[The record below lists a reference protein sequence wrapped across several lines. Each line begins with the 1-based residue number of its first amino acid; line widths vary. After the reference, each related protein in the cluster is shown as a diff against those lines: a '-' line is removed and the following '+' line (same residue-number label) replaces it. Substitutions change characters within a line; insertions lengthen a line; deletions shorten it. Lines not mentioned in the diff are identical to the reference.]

1 MKKFIYKYYFL
12 VINYITLMKTNLFD
26 QNGKSVWEIEL
37 NDLVFWLELNEGL
50 IHRALVY
57 QLANNR
63 MVVAHTKTRWE
74 RRGSTRKIYRQ
85 KGTGRARMGS
95 NRSPIRKKGW
105 VAFGPRNN
113 VNFTLSMNKKE
124 RRKALF
130 CVLSSKLANNDLIV
144 VDNINFS
151 EVKTKNMIDVF
162 NALPY
167 NEKALLAIPAK
178 NEIIEKSAANLSY
191 VKTILVDYLNIKD
204 LLKYKTLV
212 ILKDSLI
219 KLDNLTK

>member
-1 MKKFIYKYYFL
+1 
-12 VINYITLMKTNLFD
+12 MKTNLFD
-26 QNGKSVWEIEL
+26 QKGKSVWEIEL

-50 IHRALVY
+50 VHRALVY

-105 VAFGPRNN
+105 VAFGPRNV

-130 CVLSSKLANNDLIV
+130 SVLSSKLANNDLVIV
-144 VDNINFS
+144 DKIDFK
-151 EVKTKNMIDVF
+151 EAKTKNMEDVF
-162 NALPY
+162 KTLPY

-178 NEIIEKSAANLSY
+178 NEMIEKSASNLPY
-191 VKTILVDYLNIKD
+191 VKSILVDYLNIKD

-212 ILKDSLI
+212 LLKDSLI
-219 KLDNLTK
+219 NIDKLTK

>member
-1 MKKFIYKYYFL
+1 
-12 VINYITLMKTNLFD
+12 MKTNLFD
-26 QNGKSVWEIEL
+26 QKGKSVWDIEL
-37 NDLVFWLELNEGL
+37 NDLIFWLELNEGL

-105 VAFGPRNN
+105 VAFGPRNT

-130 CVLSSKLANNDLIV
+130 SVLSSKLANGDLIV
-144 VDNINFS
+144 VDKIKFKDA
-151 EVKTKNMIDVF
+151 KTKNMVEVF
-162 NALPY
+162 KKLSY
-167 NEKALLAIPAK
+167 NEKALLAIPTK
-178 NEIIEKSAANLSY
+178 DEMIEKSASNLPY
-191 VKTILVDYLNIKD
+191 VKSILVDYLNIKD

-212 ILKDSLI
+212 LLKDSLTN
-219 KLDNLTK
+219 LDNLTK

>member
-1 MKKFIYKYYFL
+1 
-12 VINYITLMKTNLFD
+12 MKTNLFD
-26 QNGKSVWEIEL
+26 QKGKSVWEIEL

-105 VAFGPRNN
+105 LAFGPRNT
-113 VNFTLSMNKKE
+113 VNFTISMNKKE

-130 CVLSSKLANNDLIV
+130 SVLSSKLATGDLIV
-144 VDNINFS
+144 VDKIDFK
-151 EVKTKNMIDVF
+151 EAKTKNMVEVF
-162 NALPY
+162 SKLPY

-178 NEIIEKSAANLSY
+178 NEIIERSSANLPY
-191 VKTILVDYLNIKD
+191 VKAILVDYLNIKD
-204 LLKYKTLV
+204 LLKYRTLV
-212 ILKDSLI
+212 LLKDSLVN
-219 KLDNLTK
+219 LDKLTK

>member
-1 MKKFIYKYYFL
+1 
-12 VINYITLMKTNLFD
+12 MKTNLFD

-74 RRGSTRKIYRQ
+74 RRGSTRKIYKQ

-113 VNFTLSMNKKE
+113 VNFKLSMNKKE

-144 VDNINFS
+144 VDNITFS
-151 EVKTKNMIDVF
+151 EAKTKNMVEVF
-162 NALPY
+162 NLLPY
-167 NEKALLAIPAK
+167 NEKALLAIPARD
-178 NEIIEKSAANLSY
+178 EIIEKSAANLPY
-191 VKTILVDYLNIKD
+191 VKTIHVDYLNVKD

-212 ILKDSLI
+212 LLKDSLT

>member
-1 MKKFIYKYYFL
+1 
-12 VINYITLMKTNLFD
+12 MKTNLFD
-26 QNGKSVWEIEL
+26 QKGKSVWEIEL
-37 NDLVFWLELNEGL
+37 SDLVFWLELNEGL

-105 VAFGPRNN
+105 VAFGPRNT

-130 CVLSSKLANNDLIV
+130 SVLSSKLANNDLIV
-144 VDNINFS
+144 LDKIDFK
-151 EVKTKNMIDVF
+151 EAKTKNMVEVF
-162 NALPY
+162 TKLPY
-167 NEKALLAIPAK
+167 NEKVLLAIPAK
-178 NEIIEKSAANLSY
+178 NEMIEKSAANIPY
-191 VKTILVDYLNIKD
+191 VKAILVDYLNIKD

-212 ILKDSLI
+212 LLKDSLVN
-219 KLDNLTK
+219 LDKLTK

>member
-1 MKKFIYKYYFL
+1 
-12 VINYITLMKTNLFD
+12 MKTNLFD
-26 QNGKSVWEIEL
+26 QKGKSVWEIEL

-50 IHRALVY
+50 VHRALVY

-105 VAFGPRNN
+105 VAFGPRNT

-130 CVLSSKLANNDLIV
+130 SVLSSKLANNDLIV
-144 VDNINFS
+144 VDKIDFK
-151 EVKTKNMIDVF
+151 EAKTKNMVEVF
-162 NALPY
+162 AKLPY
-167 NEKALLAIPAK
+167 NEKALLALPAK
-178 NEIIEKSAANLSY
+178 NEMIENSAANLPY
-191 VKTILVDYLNIKD
+191 VKSILVDYLNIKD

-212 ILKDSLI
+212 LLKDSLVN
-219 KLDNLTK
+219 LDKLTK